1 MTITVLKPK
10 DIADMLGKSVTWV
23 YRNARELGASRIGG
37 SWIFTQEG
45 LEYALQ
51 RGQKL
56 ESDAPLQGQAS
67 QDNAVRDKKR
77 SPRIRGGSKEGG
89 SEKREEAAARHG
101 LDDFL

>member
-1 MTITVLKPK
+1 MAITVLKPVE
-10 DIADMLGKSVTWV
+10 IADMLGKSKTWV
-23 YRNARELGASRIGG
+23 YRNALELGASRIGG

-45 LEYALQ
+45 LENALQ
-51 RGQKL
+51 RGKEV
-56 ESDAPLQGQAS
+56 ESGAS
-67 QDNAVRDKKR
+67 IQRRTPQDNAVRDKKR